1 MPYQHIFHHGAV
13 NGVMVS
19 CHQLQIDTLN
29 SLSIDDS
36 LLQGTVSGVIG
47 TLHPQKTLH
56 LPVSSCWCLPTSKLI
71 MSDAFLNLLA
81 ACLKDPIV
89 CSDPPSPKL
98 LPLVLEG
105 SLRLELS
112 REPAPIDPCLKR
124 LKQQIIA
131 VPFHQWFGISQK

>member
-1 MPYQHIFHHGAV
+1 
-13 NGVMVS
+13 MVS

-29 SLSIDDS
+29 SLLIDDG
-36 LLQGTVSGVIG
+36 LFQGTERTVSGVIG
-47 TLHPQKTLH
+47 ALHLQKTSH
-56 LPVSSCWCLPTSKLI
+56 LPVSTCWCLPTSKLI
-71 MSDAFLNLLA
+71 MSDAFLNLLVA
-81 ACLKDPIV
+81 GLKHPIV

-105 SLRLELS
+105 SLRLKLS

-131 VPFHQWFGISQK
+131 VPFHQWFGISQE